1 MILEK
6 RDWVLWAI
14 SSVVWR
20 IPGRGPMK
28 MAGFSHTEAGS
39 GLDMLAAVEETPRRD
54 MRAKYFRHALDE
66 LKHARMFRARAIA
79 LSEGTK
85 KGRAQAMLDDSSF
98 IREHGINEADSLFSK
113 LSELEF
119 LAFVWIAEKRGAQQF
134 DVYADLMKEDPNSC
148 TMFEEIADD
157 ERFHIAYSR
166 AELDRY
172 EEAGKA
178 KDVKDAVGRVQRRRL
193 LEAWLRFSIVLGDF
207 MSKLWL
213 GLLYILVIGPSS
225 IIAKITERQPQGFIP
240 PEQFNDDII
249 ERARQQA

>member
-1 MILEK
+1 MILER

-20 IPGRGPMK
+20 IPGRTAAK
-28 MAGFSHTEAGS
+28 MAGFSHTEEGS
-39 GLDMLAAVEETPRRD
+39 AYDMLAAVEETPRRE

-66 LKHARMFRARAIA
+66 LKHARLFRQRASA
-79 LSEGTK
+79 LSSGRK
-85 KGRAQAMLDDSSF
+85 SRAQAMLEDSSF
-98 IREHGINEADSLFSK
+98 IRSHGINDADSLFTK
-113 LSELEF
+113 LGELEF

-134 DVYADLMKEDPNSC
+134 DVYADLMKGDKNSRE
-148 TMFEEIADD
+148 MFAEIADD

-172 EEAGKA
+172 QSGGLSQEVEEA
-178 KDVKDAVGRVQRRRL
+178 VSRVRRRRF
-193 LEAWLRFSIVLGDF
+193 LEAWLRFSVVLGDF

-225 IIAKITERQPQGFIP
+225 VMAKITESHTKGFVA
-240 PEQFNDDII
+240 PEERDEDIL

>member
-6 RDWVLWAI
+6 RDWLLWVI

-20 IPGRGPMK
+20 LPGRGPLK
-28 MAGFSHTEAGS
+28 LAGFSHTEAGS

-66 LKHARMFRARAIA
+66 LKHARMFRARALA
-79 LSEGTK
+79 LSEGAK
-85 KGRAQAMLDDSSF
+85 KSRAQAMLDDSSF

-113 LSELEF
+113 LGEVEF

-134 DVYADLMKEDPNSC
+134 DVYADLMKDDPKSC
-148 TMFEEIADD
+148 AMFEEIADD

-172 EEAGKA
+172 ETDGQVEE
-178 KDVKDAVGRVQRRRL
+178 VKEAVGRVKRRRL

-213 GLLYILVIGPSS
+213 GILYIFVIGPSS
-225 IIAKITERQPQGFIP
+225 VIAKLTEREPNGFVS
-240 PEQFNDDII
+240 PETWDEDIL